1 MKPMCIGEE
10 KDGLFKLGDYI
21 VHLELLYVWLEVR
34 QVVDS
39 ALAMGSCDDVSGIL
53 TELAYILC
61 DFAPRCFQLMKGAS

>member
-10 KDGLFKLGDYI
+10 ENGLFRLGDYI
-21 VHLELLYVWLEVR
+21 VHLELLDVWHEVR

-39 ALAMGSCDDVSGIL
+39 ALAMGSCDDVSRIL
-53 TELAYILC
+53 ADLAYILC

>member
-21 VHLELLYVWLEVR
+21 VHLELLDVWLEMR

-39 ALAMGSCDDVSGIL
+39 ALAMDSCDDVSRI
-53 TELAYILC
+53 LAYILC